1 MKQRKYT
8 QPSFKAFTIIEMVV
22 AMALICIVVV
32 IAYQIRENTA
42 SLLFKY
48 EHQDSEQKD
57 RLMQWFILKR
67 DISQAEAITEIPNGF
82 CCMAKNDTTYYT
94 SQQDYML
101 RTRQSFS
108 DTLHYKLESY
118 DKLTHNGK
126 ETTLIYKI
134 DLIETIEKQE
144 ISILKT
150 YTPLQRIRLEWK
162 ETE

>member
-57 RLMQWFILKR
+57 RLMQWFLLKR
-67 DISQAEAITEIPNGF
+67 DISQAEAITGIPNGF
-82 CCMAKNDTTYYT
+82 CCMTKNDTTYYT

-118 DKLTHNGK
+118 DKLTHNGE

-134 DLIETIEKQE
+134 NLIETIEKQE

-150 YTPLQRIRLEWK
+150 YTPLQRIRLECK
-162 ETE
+162 EKE